1 MAYWI
6 TQFGTAALPTR
17 GEDQD
22 ISPGPVRSS
31 LVMLPG
37 GEVYDTRGSGGA
49 TQAGQVLT
57 VSGKL
62 LAANGAA
69 LKTAYDLLRAFKGDY
84 AKLYRTPD
92 GGSAN
97 SEWVYARCLGVPTRR
112 SVESRLW
119 LPVSLIFEL
128 QESYWHGADGS
139 DSVTLTTTTVSAE
152 ITNAGNAE
160 VRDIIITVTATGA
173 AITQIDIKNLEVG
186 YLSHIRYT
194 NTIAI
199 GQSLVI
205 NCGAKSVLNNS
216 VEDFDGFHVITA
228 THKVTGWLVLKP
240 SADSTIEITRA
251 GGGNANTC
259 AFSFDHAW
267 E

>member
-128 QESYWHGADGS
+128 QESYWHGTTNS
-139 DSVTLTTTTVSAE
+139 DTVTLNTSPKSAE
-152 ITNAGNAE
+152 INNAGNA
-160 VRDIIITVTATGA
+160 VATDIVITVTATTV
-173 AITQIDIKNLEVG
+173 AISTIVIENEEVG
-186 YLSHIRYT
+186 HISKITYT
-194 NTIAI
+194 AAIAI
-199 GQSLVI
+199 GKALVI
-205 NCGAKSVLNNS
+205 NCGAKSVFNNS
-216 VEDFDGFHVITA
+216 VEDFANFSIVTA
-228 THKVTGWLVLKP
+228 THGITEWLRLKP
-240 SADSTIEITRA
+240 GDNTIKITRTD
-251 GGGNANTC
+251 GGVANTVNF
-259 AFSFDHAW
+259 AFDDAW